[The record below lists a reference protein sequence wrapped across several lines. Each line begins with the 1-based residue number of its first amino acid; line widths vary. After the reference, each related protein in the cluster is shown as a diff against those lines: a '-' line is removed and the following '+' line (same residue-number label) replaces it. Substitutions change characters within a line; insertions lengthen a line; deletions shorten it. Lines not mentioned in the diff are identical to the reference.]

1 MESVDQGNE
10 EFASRRQRK
19 ARDGERGLRDTIFI
33 LSVRFSKV
41 IQKKPCS
48 FAVFSSD
55 KYLFSLLDCNRKR
68 GGCFFVVKVV
78 LDLVR
83 PFSLKC

>member
-33 LSVRFSKV
+33 LSVRFSNV
-41 IQKKPCS
+41 IQKNHAVLQSSLVISIYLACS
-48 FAVFSSD
+48 IATEKEVDAFLSS
-55 KYLFSLLDCNRKR
+55 K
-68 GGCFFVVKVV
+68 
-78 LDLVR
+78 
-83 PFSLKC
+83 